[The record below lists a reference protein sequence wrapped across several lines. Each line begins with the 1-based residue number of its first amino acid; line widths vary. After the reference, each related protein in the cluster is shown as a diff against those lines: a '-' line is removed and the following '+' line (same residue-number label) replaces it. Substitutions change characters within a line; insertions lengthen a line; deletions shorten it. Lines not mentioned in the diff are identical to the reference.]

1 MDYSDILQDISVD
14 LSFMIKKHLKNI
26 KKLDSKKQKEFTKLF
41 VDMKQG
47 VDDLSEGV
55 NESVNEANYNTKQ
68 DAMNA
73 YMNGKVSA
81 KELDKIAKN
90 DFNSSV
96 ATKKELQNFLD
107 SGYMKT
113 LMANTYGLKVPAMEK
128 KVKELMMFA
137 EGTLKEDIQY
147 FESVNEAKYHI
158 SKDKVGA
165 RIAGAIYNNANAIVD
180 RVIDDKADAK
190 EVVSIMGPVLIN
202 AIKATIK
209 HKFKPMPGKEADL
222 KKFQSKLKELL
233 KLTEKLVKKPSK
245 AGVKRLEVMHREWW
259 NFNFGAAIVLN
270 GELMDSIVE
279 LNEAVE
285 LVHVYKDGKLYGTG
299 ELVKG
304 KDKKIKGKKHQLIR
318 FDGSTEDYYPAK
330 DVKLVES
337 INEAEEPE
345 IITQLRKGGYQT
357 IKDPQTGKKHKVD
370 NYSASA
376 IVAVYDALK
385 KDKVKEKFVNLPLP
399 KMVSVAFKAMK

>member
-55 NESVNEANYNTKQ
+55 TESVNEAKYNTKQ

-73 YMNGKVSA
+73 YMKGKVSA

-158 SKDKVGA
+158 SKDKFGA
-165 RIAGAIYNNANAIVD
+165 RKAGAIYNNANAIVD

-279 LNEAVE
+279 LNEAKEPEVITT
-285 LVHVYKDGKLYGTG
+285 LRKIV
-299 ELVKG
+299 
-304 KDKKIKGKKHQLIR
+304 KDKQNDLIKDTKSGKKVR
-318 FDGSTEDYYPAK
+318 VD
-330 DVKLVES
+330 
-337 INEAEEPE
+337 IN
-345 IITQLRKGGYQT
+345 
-357 IKDPQTGKKHKVD
+357 
-370 NYSASA
+370 SANLM
-376 IVAVYDALK
+376 VQVYDALK
-385 KDKVKEKFVNLPLP
+385 KQSNKDKFVKSGIVMMGHTAYKLL
-399 KMVSVAFKAMK
+399 KK